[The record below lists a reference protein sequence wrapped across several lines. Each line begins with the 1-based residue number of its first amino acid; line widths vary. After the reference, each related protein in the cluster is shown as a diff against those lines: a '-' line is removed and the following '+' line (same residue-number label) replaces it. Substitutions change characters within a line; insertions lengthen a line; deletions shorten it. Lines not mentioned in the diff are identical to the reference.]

1 MARAPTIA
9 ARAQA
14 LGRANGFDGL
24 RFLLA
29 LGIVVFHCYTLTR
42 GGTWGMAWPLET
54 AARLILPAFFIL
66 SGYLVASSLARCE
79 TAREFLLLRLLRIV
93 PALTAVTIA
102 SVLLIGPLLTSS
114 DLRAYFSDPRV
125 PAYLQ
130 NILGLQRF
138 QLPGLFQTNP
148 RAAIV
153 NGSLWT
159 IQLEMICYGLLA
171 ALSLLSRGRVF
182 NLLLVVWAGLL
193 LFPNIPF
200 LGLALAWLPAK
211 DLVLGF
217 AAGALLHRHAGRIV
231 LNPLAGA
238 ASLLLAF
245 CLVGSAGRAD
255 LAVLPLAYGVIWLAT
270 RQIPTCCTRAD
281 YSYGLYL
288 AAYPLQQAVIHL
300 FPGIAWWGVLA
311 AALPAALFCAAL
323 LWHGVERPLLTR
335 KHEIIARL
343 TGSPAP
349 VRA

>member
-14 LGRANGFDGL
+14 LGHANGFDGF
-24 RFLLA
+24 RFVLA
-29 LGIVVFHCYTLTR
+29 LGIVAFHCCTLTA
-42 GGTWGMAWPLET
+42 GGTAGMSWPIET

-66 SGYLVASSLARCE
+66 SGYLVASSLARCG

-125 PAYLQ
+125 PGYFQ

-138 QLPGLFQTNP
+138 ELPGVFEANP
-148 RAAIV
+148 RAAVV

-171 ALSLLSRGRVF
+171 ALSLLSRGRLLD
-182 NLLLVVWAGLL
+182 LLLIVWGGLL

-200 LGLALAWLPAK
+200 VGLALAWLPAK

-217 AAGALLHRHAGRIV
+217 AAGALLYRYARRV
-231 LNPLAGA
+231 PLHPLGGLV
-238 ASLLLAF
+238 SLLLAF
-245 CLVGSAGRAD
+245 CLVRAGGYAV

-270 RQIPTCCTRAD
+270 RRIPACLTRAD

-288 AAYPLQQAVIHL
+288 AAYPLQQAVIDL

-311 AALPAALFCAAL
+311 TALPAALFCAAL

-343 TGSPAP
+343 TGGPAP